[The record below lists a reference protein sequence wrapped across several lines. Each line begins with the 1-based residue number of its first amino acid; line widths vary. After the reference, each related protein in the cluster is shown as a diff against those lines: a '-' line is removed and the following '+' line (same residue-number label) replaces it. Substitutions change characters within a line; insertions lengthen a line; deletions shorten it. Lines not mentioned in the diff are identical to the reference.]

1 MKSIRI
7 VDVYAN
13 APDNIAAVLF
23 LYELLGE
30 RDPVA
35 NISHREMPSF
45 QQHRDFVD
53 SHPYRAWYII
63 FLEHRDDLYDGTN
76 DPIGA
81 TYLTEQNE
89 IGVFI
94 LKAHQGNCYGK
105 LAVCHLMNI
114 HPQEIFLA
122 NINPHNSRSI
132 DMFEALGFE
141 LLQITYAKRIK

>member
-1 MKSIRI
+1 MKQIRL

-30 RDPVA
+30 RDHVA

-45 QQHRDFVD
+45 KQHSEFVD
-53 SHPYRAWYII
+53 SRPYRAWYMI
-63 FLEHRDDLYDGTN
+63 FADDQ
-76 DPIGA
+76 PVGA

-105 LAVCHLMNI
+105 QAIYLLMKM
-114 HPQEIFLA
+114 HPQKRFLA
-122 NINPHNSRSI
+122 NIAPGNARSLA
-132 DMFEALGFE
+132 MFEKLGFE
-141 LLQITYAKRIK
+141 LVQLTLAKEIS